1 MINYTDMETIL
12 NILKITIGI
21 VCGLFLL
28 TILLTEFHFINQR
41 VKQFVQVYMLATSRA
56 WI

>member
-1 MINYTDMETIL
+1 MINYIAMETIL
-12 NILKITIGI
+12 NILKITLGS

-28 TILLTEFHFINQR
+28 TVLLTEFHFINQC